1 MPPAMPRTTAISGP
15 LTFLFAAMSGLVIIG
30 FYPSYFSK
38 LLDTSFSFHVH
49 GLLMFAWMGA
59 LIAQATFIRTHRMDL
74 HRRAG
79 KLSFALAPL
88 IVLSGVIVIRET
100 YDGIEMGREALQ
112 RLSVPAFA
120 IAQFALSYALA
131 MAYRRRP
138 ELHAR
143 YMISTGLVL
152 TFAGTLRM
160 FLNWAPGISSGPDA
174 VNANYFLFE
183 MVTAGLILN
192 DLRLGQL
199 RAPFVLTLI
208 LFGTNH
214 IFFATA
220 RDLAWWRTLATWIV
234 G

>member
-1 MPPAMPRTTAISGP
+1 
-15 LTFLFAAMSGLVIIG
+15 
-30 FYPSYFSK
+30 
-38 LLDTSFSFHVH
+38 
-49 GLLMFAWMGA
+49 
-59 LIAQATFIRTHRMDL
+59 
-74 HRRAG
+74 
-79 KLSFALAPL
+79 
-88 IVLSGVIVIRET
+88 
-100 YDGIEMGREALQ
+100 
-112 RLSVPAFA
+112 
-120 IAQFALSYALA
+120 
-131 MAYRRRP
+131 MACWRCP

-160 FLNWAPGISSGPDA
+160 FLNWAPGISSETDA

-214 IFFATA
+214 LFFATA
-220 RDLAWWRTLATWIV
+220 ADLAWWRTLATRIV